1 MRWFRSEFGI
11 VAIFLG
17 LCALLSVATLAE
29 QVAGGALAGEAL
41 GTELLKGPET
51 GVRVVIVGGEGHEDG
66 AFVEEAARVLTA
78 GAARVVARVQ
88 GTPRAARLV
97 LEKLAKDGTPLDVI
111 VASPRA
117 GRWAVLYDLK
127 QKYPGL
133 GPSAATTPGNGA
145 IRLLTPRPYVWPNFL
160 KTDNLRNITNQIA
173 IIAILAVGMTLVV
186 LAGGIDLSVGSMIA
200 LAAVMAALL
209 VRDWAGGTGAT
220 QAALLACAAAAL
232 AGCAGLGLVNG
243 LLVTGLRV
251 PPFIATLGMLL
262 AASGLAQYL
271 SNHQTISEMPPSAM
285 RLGRGAEVLG
295 IPNAVLLMLVL
306 YAAAHLVMT
315 RTTLGR
321 YIYAVGGNA
330 EAARLSGV
338 PVARVVLLV
347 YVLCAVLA
355 GLGGIVMT
363 SQFQGAMPTYGDKY
377 EMYVVAAVVVGGTSI
392 AGGEGTVL
400 GTLIGALIIA
410 VIQNG
415 MNLMGLESAMQL
427 VVLGAVIVG
436 AVALDRLRRK
446 GP

>member
-11 VAIFLG
+11 VAILLG
-17 LCALLSVATLAE
+17 LCAILSATTLAE
-29 QVAGGALAGEAL
+29 QVAEGAPAGEAL
-41 GTELLKGPET
+41 ANELLRQPGT
-51 GVRVVIVGGEGHEDG
+51 GVRVLIVGGEGHEDG
-66 AFVEEAARVLTA
+66 PFVEEAARVLA
-78 GAARVVARVQ
+78 SGSIRVVARVQ
-88 GTPRAARLV
+88 GSPRAARLA
-97 LEKLAKDGTPLDVI
+97 LEKLARDGAAVDVI
-111 VASPRA
+111 LASPRA
-117 GRWAVLYDLK
+117 SRWAVLHDLK
-127 QKYPGL
+127 QRYPGL
-133 GPSAATTPGNGA
+133 RSSASTSTEPGA

-160 KTDNLRNITNQIA
+160 KTDNLRNIANQIA

-186 LAGGIDLSVGSMIA
+186 IAGGIDLSVGSMIA
-200 LAAVMAALL
+200 LSAVITALL
-209 VRDWAGGTGAT
+209 VRDWGGGAEAT
-220 QAALLACAAAAL
+220 NAALLACAAAAL
-232 AGCAGLGLVNG
+232 AGCACLGLVNG
-243 LLVTGLRV
+243 LMATRLRV

-271 SNHQTISEMPPSAM
+271 SGHHTISEMPASAM
-285 RLGRGAEVLG
+285 WLGRGADLLA
-295 IPNAVLLMLVL
+295 IPNAVVLMLLL
-306 YAAAHLVMT
+306 YAIAHVVMT

-338 PVARVVLLV
+338 PVTRIVLLV
-347 YVLCAVLA
+347 YIICAVLA

-377 EMYVVAAVVVGGTSI
+377 EMYVIAAVVVGGTSI

-427 VVLGAVIVG
+427 VVLGVVIVS
-436 AVALDRLRRK
+436 AVALDRWRRK
-446 GP
+446 

>member
-11 VAIFLG
+11 VAILLG
-17 LCALLSVATLAE
+17 LCALLSAATLAE
-29 QVAGGALAGEAL
+29 QVAEGAPAGEAL
-41 GTELLKGPET
+41 AHELLREGRT
-51 GVRVVIVGGEGHEDG
+51 GVGVVIIGGEGHEDG
-66 AFVEEAARVLTA
+66 AFVEEAARVLTT
-78 GAARVVARVQ
+78 GPARVVAQIQ
-88 GTPRAARLV
+88 GPPRAARLA
-97 LEKLAKDGTPLDVI
+97 LERLANTGRPVDVI

-117 GRWAVLYDLK
+117 SRWAVLENLK
-127 QKYPGL
+127 QRYPGL
-133 GPSAATTPGNGA
+133 GPSAATPPGNGG

-160 KTDNLRNITNQIA
+160 KTDNLRNIANQIA

-186 LAGGIDLSVGSMIA
+186 VAGGIDLSVGSMIA

-209 VRDWAGGTGAT
+209 IRDWAGGTGAT
-220 QAALLACAAAAL
+220 EPGLLACAAAAL
-232 AGCAGLGLVNG
+232 IGCAGLGLVNG
-243 LLVTGLRV
+243 LLVTRLRV

-285 RLGRGAEVLG
+285 WLGRGADLLA

-338 PVARVVLLV
+338 PVTRVVLLV
-347 YVLCAVLA
+347 YVICAVLA

-427 VVLGAVIVG
+427 VVLGVVIAG
-436 AVALDRLRRK
+436 AVALDRWRRK
-446 GP
+446 S

>member
-1 MRWFRSEFGI
+1 MRRFRAEFSMLVI
-11 VAIFLG
+11 LLG
-17 LCALLSVATLAE
+17 LCVLLSALTLAD
-29 QVAGGALAGEAL
+29 QGAEGAPAGEAL
-41 GTELLKGPET
+41 ARELLAGPA

-66 AFVEEAARVLTA
+66 LFVEEAARVLQSD
-78 GAARVVARVQ
+78 GASVVARVH
-88 GTPRAARLV
+88 GPPRAARLA
-97 LEKLAKDGTPLDVI
+97 LEKLARAGTPVNFI
-111 VASPRA
+111 VASPQTS
-117 GRWAVLYDLK
+117 RWSVLQDLK
-127 QKYPGL
+127 QRYPGL
-133 GPSAATTPGNGA
+133 GPSTSFGDGA
-145 IRLLTPRPYVWPNFL
+145 IRVLTPRPYKWPNFL

-186 LAGGIDLSVGSMIA
+186 IAGGIDLSVGSMIA
-200 LAAVMAALL
+200 FAAVLAALL
-209 VRDWAGGTGAT
+209 IRDWAGGTEAT
-220 QAALLACAAAAL
+220 TVGLVACAAMAL
-232 AGCAGLGLVNG
+232 AGCAGLGLING
-243 LLVTGLRV
+243 LIVTRLRV

-262 AASGLAQYL
+262 AASGLAQSL

-285 RLGRGAEVLG
+285 WLGRGADLLG
-295 IPNAVLLMLVL
+295 VPNAVVLMLLL
-306 YAAAHLVMT
+306 YAAAHVVMT

-338 PVARVVLLV
+338 PVPRVVLLV
-347 YVLCAVLA
+347 YIICAVLA

-427 VVLGAVIVG
+427 VVLGVVIVG
-436 AVALDRLRRK
+436 AVALDRVRRR
-446 GP
+446 